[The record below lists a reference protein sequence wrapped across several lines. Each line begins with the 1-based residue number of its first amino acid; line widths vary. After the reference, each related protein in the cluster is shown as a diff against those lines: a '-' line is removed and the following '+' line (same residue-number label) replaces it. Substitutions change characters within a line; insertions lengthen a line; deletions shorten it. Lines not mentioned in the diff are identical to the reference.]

1 MPSVIIVGGGMA
13 GCGAALRLAE
23 AGYAVTFLE
32 GRGELLLG
40 SSGATP
46 CRVGLGFHYPDKS
59 TAIRALKNAVRFV
72 RAYKNVGIQLRVGE
86 DKPLDH
92 PLRRG
97 HYYITKDSQF
107 SVEHVLSLYDGLKEA
122 YADLIKENPENEVFG
137 PAENFYKVLWK
148 ESDETA
154 KEQQDALSDLVSH
167 DKVACA
173 LETAEHSLNWS
184 AFQSYFIDKI
194 MHHPNIRVLLNT
206 EVKEIT
212 PDRQQHCYVVKTKAG
227 EETADFVINSSWYNI
242 EALNKTAG
250 VKVDPEN
257 RTLRVKVI
265 IKIKLPEA
273 LLDKPS
279 AFFCFGPHC
288 SLTNTGDGYG
298 WLSYEPV
305 TNIGASNKLNL
316 DPELKALVEGHVTD
330 AQKEEFGRKI
340 IAGASQYIPELSQ
353 AEYKATKIGVVRTLG
368 KKAPIND
375 PNSAIHNRD
384 YLGVQAE
391 LLG

>member
-227 EETADFVINSSWYNI
+227 EETADFVINSSLI
-242 EALNKTAG
+242 LFNKTS
-250 VKVDPEN
+250 V
-257 RTLRVKVI
+257 L
-265 IKIKLPEA
+265 
-273 LLDKPS
+273 
-279 AFFCFGPHC
+279 
-288 SLTNTGDGYG
+288 SL
-298 WLSYEPV
+298 
-305 TNIGASNKLNL
+305 
-316 DPELKALVEGHVTD
+316 
-330 AQKEEFGRKI
+330 
-340 IAGASQYIPELSQ
+340 IAAM
-353 AEYKATKIGVVRTLG
+353 
-368 KKAPIND
+368 
-375 PNSAIHNRD
+375 AI
-384 YLGVQAE
+384 L
-391 LLG
+391 